1 MKKISLILAIMCS
14 VLFLASACG
23 AEKTETDATS
33 QTYFADLDHDGTD
46 ERIKIYRDTYQYI
59 AEVYDR
65 EELLWSEFAA
75 DAHPGWKALF
85 LCQNEDGDYLLRYSP
100 TMYQGVCT
108 YGYQLFTLEDGQEQI
123 ADQDQV
129 EFDINFGSPLH
140 DQFEPAAI
148 ASLVETVNTYLAES
162 KALLVTDPNLLN
174 TFEKNGMLKDD
185 LWFLDTEENG
195 FIRDSSASLEE
206 NLIAYAACQS
216 DSTNP
221 TLPQQG

>member
-14 VLFLASACG
+14 VLFLVSACG
-23 AEKTETDATS
+23 AEKAETEATS
-33 QTYFADLDHDGTD
+33 QIDFADLDHDGTK
-46 ERIKIYRDTYQYI
+46 ERIKISRDTDQYA
-59 AEVYDR
+59 AEVYDGG
-65 EELLWSEFAA
+65 ELLWSEVAA

-85 LCQNEDGDYLLRYSP
+85 LCQNEDGDYLLRYTP

-108 YGYQLFTLEDGQEQI
+108 YGYQLFTLENGQEQI
-123 ADQDQV
+123 AAEGQV
-129 EFDINFGSPLH
+129 EFDLNFGSPLH
-140 DQFEPAAI
+140 GQFEPAAI
-148 ASLVETVNTYLAES
+148 ASLLETVNTYLAES
-162 KALLVTDPNLLN
+162 KALLVTDPDLLN

-195 FIRDSSASLEE
+195 FIRDPSASLEE

-221 TLPQQG
+221 TLPKQG